1 MLSLRRNTKKKWE
14 RLDQLPP
21 LVTTN
26 RKREGVF
33 RRKILRKLKER
44 ALLIFTEARKSYQK
58 TSLMKILV

>member
-1 MLSLRRNTKKKWE
+1 
-14 RLDQLPP
+14 
-21 LVTTN
+21 VTTN